1 MQMDNQNLLEHIKDL
16 QDKDKL
22 NKQMIQKLL
31 ESMDSKDI
39 GK

>member
-1 MQMDNQNLLEHIKDL
+1 MQMDKQNLLEHIKDL
-16 QDKDKL
+16 QDKDKQ

>member
-1 MQMDNQNLLEHIKDL
+1 MDNNNLLEHVKDL
-16 QDKDKL
+16 QDKDKQ